1 MLDVSNITAS
11 LKQCGAWLMQAGT
24 KMLSSKGGNID
35 LVLSIA
41 SIITMYLMVGFF
53 GAIVYT
59 LVTVTAL
66 TNYYKD

>member
-41 SIITMYLMVGFF
+41 SVAAVYLNE
-53 GAIVYT
+53 AS
-59 LVTVTAL
+59 
-66 TNYYKD
+66 